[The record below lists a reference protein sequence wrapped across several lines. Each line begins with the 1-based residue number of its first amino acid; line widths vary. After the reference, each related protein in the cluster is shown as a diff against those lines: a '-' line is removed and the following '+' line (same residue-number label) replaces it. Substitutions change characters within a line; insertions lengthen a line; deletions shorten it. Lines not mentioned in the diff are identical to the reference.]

1 MHLLYIGLNL
11 TIKQP
16 KHMLFMFKGVFDL
29 SSSNCYLGKLNG
41 FESSLSNKTKC
52 TNCTGD
58 VNKDT

>member
-1 MHLLYIGLNL
+1 
-11 TIKQP
+11 
-16 KHMLFMFKGVFDL
+16 MLFMFKGVFDL